1 MMRKIERLGGDY
13 MYSDNKLEWFVFV
26 EDINRK
32 RIKVYNIFEHKDFM
46 EDCDGAWENYKNK
59 HHDFSRYQE
68 DIDGILM
75 YYFWCKCE
83 WEIILSNFP
92 PSDSFQKKKIDVYQ
106 QVKINW
112 KKFMDYLFSYYIANE
127 FYLSQWGRK

>member
-1 MMRKIERLGGDY
+1 M
-13 MYSDNKLEWFVFV
+13 SDNSELKWFVFV
-26 EDINRK
+26 EDINKK

-46 EDCDGAWENYKNK
+46 EDCDDAWKDYKNE
-59 HHDFSRYQE
+59 HHDFSKFQK
-68 DIDGILM
+68 DIDSVLM

-92 PSDSFQKKKIDVYQ
+92 PSDSFHEKKIDVYQ

-112 KKFMDYLFSYYIANE
+112 DKFIDYIFSYYIANE
-127 FYLSQWGRK
+127 FYLSQWKRK

>member
-1 MMRKIERLGGDY
+1 ML
-13 MYSDNKLEWFVFV
+13 DNSELKWFVFV
-26 EDINRK
+26 EDINKK
-32 RIKVYNIFEHKDFM
+32 RIRVYNIFEHKDFM
-46 EDCDGAWENYKNK
+46 EDCNDAWENYKNK
-59 HHDFSRYQE
+59 HHDFLRYQE
-68 DIDGILM
+68 NIDSILM

-106 QVKINW
+106 QVKMNW
-112 KKFMDYLFSYYIANE
+112 DKFIDYIFSYYIANE

>member
-1 MMRKIERLGGDY
+1 M
-13 MYSDNKLEWFVFV
+13 SDNREWFVFV

-46 EDCDGAWENYKNK
+46 EDCNDAWENYKNK
-59 HHDFSRYQE
+59 HHDFLRYQE
-68 DIDGILM
+68 NIDSILM

-92 PSDSFQKKKIDVYQ
+92 PSDSFHEKKIDVYQ

-112 KKFMDYLFSYYIANE
+112 DKFIDYIFSYYIANE

>member
-1 MMRKIERLGGDY
+1 MLNGGGGDY
-13 MYSDNKLEWFVFV
+13 MSDNREWFVFV

-32 RIKVYNIFEHKDFM
+32 RIKVYNIFEHKDFV
-46 EDCDGAWENYKNK
+46 EDCDGAWENYKNE
-59 HHDFSRYQE
+59 HHDFLKFQE
-68 DIDGILM
+68 DIDSILM

-106 QVKINW
+106 QVKMNW
-112 KKFMDYLFSYYIANE
+112 DKFIDYIFSYYIANE

>member
-1 MMRKIERLGGDY
+1 MMRKIERRGGDY

-32 RIKVYNIFEHKDFM
+32 QIKVYNIFEHKDFM

>member
-1 MMRKIERLGGDY
+1 M
-13 MYSDNKLEWFVFV
+13 SDNNDKKTGLKWFVFV
-26 EDINRK
+26 EDINSK
-32 RIKVYNIFEHKDFM
+32 LIKVYNIFEHKDFM
-46 EDCDGAWENYKNK
+46 EDCNDAWENYKNK

>member
-1 MMRKIERLGGDY
+1 MTRKIEQRGGDY
-13 MYSDNKLEWFVFV
+13 MSDNREWFVFI

-32 RIKVYNIFEHKDFM
+32 RIKVYNIFEHKDFV
-46 EDCDGAWENYKNK
+46 EDCDGAWENYKNE
-59 HHDFSRYQE
+59 HHDFSKFKE
-68 DIDGILM
+68 DIDSILM

-106 QVKINW
+106 QVKMNW
-112 KKFMDYLFSYYIANE
+112 DKFIDYIFSYYIANE

>member
-1 MMRKIERLGGDY
+1 M
-13 MYSDNKLEWFVFV
+13 SDNNDKKTGLKWFVFV
-26 EDINRK
+26 EDINMK

-46 EDCDGAWENYKNK
+46 EDCDNAWENYKNK
-59 HHDFSRYQE
+59 HHNFAKFYE

-83 WEIILSNFP
+83 WEIIISNFP
-92 PSDSFQKKKIDVYQ
+92 PSDSFKNKKVDVYQ

-112 KKFMDYLFSYYIANE
+112 DKFIDYLFSWYVADE
-127 FYLSQWGRK
+127 FQRGRVGIVTKRK

>member
-1 MMRKIERLGGDY
+1 M
-13 MYSDNKLEWFVFV
+13 SDNNDKKTGLKWFVFV
-26 EDINRK
+26 EDINMK

-46 EDCDGAWENYKNK
+46 EDCDNAWENYKNK
-59 HHDFSRYQE
+59 HHNFAKFYE
-68 DIDGILM
+68 DIDSILM

-92 PSDSFQKKKIDVYQ
+92 PSDSFKNKKVDVYQ

-112 KKFMDYLFSYYIANE
+112 DKFIDYLFSWYVEDE
-127 FYLSQWGRK
+127 FWKGSWTTI

>member
-1 MMRKIERLGGDY
+1 ML
-13 MYSDNKLEWFVFV
+13 DNSELKWFVFI
-26 EDINRK
+26 EDINKK
-32 RIKVYNIFEHKDFM
+32 RIRVYNIFEHKDFM
-46 EDCDGAWENYKNK
+46 EDCNDAWENYKNK
-59 HHDFSRYQE
+59 HHDFLRYQE
-68 DIDGILM
+68 NIDSILM

-92 PSDSFQKKKIDVYQ
+92 PSDSFHEKKIDVYQ

-112 KKFMDYLFSYYIANE
+112 DKFIDYIFSYYIANE

>member
-1 MMRKIERLGGDY
+1 M
-13 MYSDNKLEWFVFV
+13 SDLKWFVFV
-26 EDINRK
+26 EDINKK

-46 EDCDGAWENYKNK
+46 EDCDGAWGNYKNK

-92 PSDSFQKKKIDVYQ
+92 PSDSFHEKKIDVYQ

-112 KKFMDYLFSYYIANE
+112 DKFIDYIFSYYIANE

>member
-1 MMRKIERLGGDY
+1 MRKIERRGGDY

-32 RIKVYNIFEHKDFM
+32 QINVYNIFEHKDFM

-112 KKFMDYLFSYYIANE
+112 KKFVDYLFSYYIANE

>member
-1 MMRKIERLGGDY
+1 M
-13 MYSDNKLEWFVFV
+13 SDNNDKKTGLKWFVFV
-26 EDINRK
+26 EDINK
-32 RIKVYNIFEHKDFM
+32 KQIKVYNIFEHKDFM
-46 EDCDGAWENYKNK
+46 EDCNDAWEDYKNK
-59 HHDFSRYQE
+59 YHNFSKFQK
-68 DIDGILM
+68 DIDNILM

-92 PSDSFQKKKIDVYQ
+92 PSDSFHEKKIDVYQ

-112 KKFMDYLFSYYIANE
+112 DKFIDYIFSYYIANE

>member
-1 MMRKIERLGGDY
+1 MMRKIERRGGDY

-32 RIKVYNIFEHKDFM
+32 QIKVYNIFEHKDFM

-127 FYLSQWGRK
+127 FYLSQWRM

>member
-1 MMRKIERLGGDY
+1 MRKIERRGGDY

-32 RIKVYNIFEHKDFM
+32 QINVYNIFEHKDFM

>member
-1 MMRKIERLGGDY
+1 MMRKIERRGGDY

-32 RIKVYNIFEHKDFM
+32 QINVYNIFEHKDFM

>member
-1 MMRKIERLGGDY
+1 MRKIERRGGDY
-13 MYSDNKLEWFVFV
+13 MYISDNKLEWFVFV
-26 EDINRK
+26 EDINKK

-46 EDCDGAWENYKNK
+46 EDCDDAWKDYKNE
-59 HHDFSRYQE
+59 HHDFSKFKK
-68 DIDGILM
+68 DIESDLM

-83 WEIILSNFP
+83 WEIVLSNFP

-112 KKFMDYLFSYYIANE
+112 DKFIDYLFSRYVADE
-127 FYLSQWGRK
+127 FWKGEKR

>member
-1 MMRKIERLGGDY
+1 MRKIERRGGDY

-32 RIKVYNIFEHKDFM
+32 QIKVYNIFEHKDFM

>member
-1 MMRKIERLGGDY
+1 MMSKIERRGGDY

-32 RIKVYNIFEHKDFM
+32 QINVYNIFEHKDFM